1 MSLEDKKDNNT
12 DSNSET
18 FLMYNMAVGKI
29 RMANMQWSEDTKEMV
44 EVAVMGALVEV
55 YNEKDVYERVLSY
68 MQENDLYERY
78 ARAILELQF
87 NPPQVQ
93 KQAGSGEGGEGNEE
107 KQDGKASKDKQTG
120 DGGVSTKTDKNKE
133 ISKKFIE
140 DMFRIDD
147 SDF

>member
-55 YNEKDVYERVLSY
+55 YNGKDVYERVLSY

-107 KQDGKASKDKQTG
+107 KQDGKTSEDKQTG
-120 DGGVSTKTDKNKE
+120 NGGVSTKTDKNKE